1 MAITDAGFVDGPE
14 GSGADLL
21 QRVGP
26 TLIVRVSIGAPHP
39 VLSSPR
45 PPDVGVTVAQVPALI
60 DTGASESCI
69 DQDLADQLAL
79 TLVDRRIVSGAGG
92 RHDLNVYL
100 AEIDIPGLLVKQ
112 YGLFTAVR
120 LAEGGAIHR
129 VLLGRTLLRE
139 LVVIYDG
146 RRGVV
151 TMCH

>member
-1 MAITDAGFVDGPE
+1 MPITDAGFVDGADI
-14 GSGADLL
+14 SGADLL

-26 TLIVRVSIGAPHP
+26 TLIVRVSIGPPHP
-39 VLSSPR
+39 VLSGPR
-45 PPDVGVTVAQVPALI
+45 PPDAGITVADVPALI
-60 DTGASESCI
+60 DTGAFESCI

-79 TLVDRRIVSGAGG
+79 TLVDRRVISGAGG
-92 RHDLNVYL
+92 RHDFNVYL
-100 AEIDIPGLLVKQ
+100 AEIEIPGLLVNQ

-151 TMCH
+151 TMCR